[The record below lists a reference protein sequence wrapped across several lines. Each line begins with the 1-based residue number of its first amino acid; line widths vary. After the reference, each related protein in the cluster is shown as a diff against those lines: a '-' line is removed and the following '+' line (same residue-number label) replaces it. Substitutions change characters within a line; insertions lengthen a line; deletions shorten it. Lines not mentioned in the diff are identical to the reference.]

1 MTQEAIG
8 VRSGEDDRVD
18 VRIAVCAINEFFQL
32 FGDRGIEQR
41 MRASVDTSDKYP
53 GVALNG
59 NVSCGLRA
67 ASRLVHVVLLELAV
81 VVGGVRCS

>member
-53 GVALNG
+53 GVAFDG
-59 NVSCGLRA
+59 NVSFGLGVPLRC
-67 ASRLVHVVLLELAV
+67 VHVILL
-81 VVGGVRCS
+81 